1 MFVYYS
7 QGLGVDVDNDSSSS
21 SSSSVDSS
29 DFVQVE
35 DIGTVS
41 YHPGAQ
47 ASRSAPA
54 AADTTTAPAAS
65 AASAHS
71 LQLVLNLR
79 QTNLPDF
86 EGP

>member
-1 MFVYYS
+1 MFVYCS
-7 QGLGVDVDNDSSSS
+7 QGLGVDMDNDSSSC
-21 SSSSVDSS
+21 SSSVDSS

-54 AADTTTAPAAS
+54 AADAIATTAAAS
-65 AASAHS
+65 SAHS

-79 QTNLPDF
+79 QQNLPDF